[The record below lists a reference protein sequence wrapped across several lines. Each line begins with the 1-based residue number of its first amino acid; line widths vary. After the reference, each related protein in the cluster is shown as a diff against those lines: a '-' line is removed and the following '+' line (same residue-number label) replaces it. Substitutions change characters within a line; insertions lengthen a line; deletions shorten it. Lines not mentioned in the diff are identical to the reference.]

1 MAHLS
6 RFKDIK
12 DSLGESG
19 NTNNAKIR
27 LYQEL
32 ADGYLYAKLT
42 NVKGVTIPLAAP
54 PEHLRDLMTTLSI
67 AYFYKF
73 ESGDKDLAETAEKNV
88 DTWFNSTYM
97 RPAFKAKAGTTI

>member
-6 RFKDIK
+6 RFADIK
-12 DSLGESG
+12 DALGESG

-32 ADGYLYAKLT
+32 ADGFLYAMLT
-42 NVKGVTIPLAAP
+42 NVKGVTVPLTAP
-54 PEHLRDLMTTLSI
+54 AEHLRDLMTTLTI

-88 DTWFNSTYM
+88 TTWFNSTYM
-97 RPAFKAKAGTTI
+97 RPAFKASAGSTL